1 MKRKAHD
8 VGMTNTIKCCSENQ
22 TRSTRDVSNE
32 ASRPTTPATQFQI
45 QKSNNTYEHQRLPL
59 RAHLAELK
67 GVLQVSPAV
76 DPTLKLS
83 TGQSTE
89 PISFGSESK
98 LRYHHWK
105 DFCPVSAYHHLDV
118 ICAINLK
125 YFWRR

>member
-1 MKRKAHD
+1 MKRTTND
-8 VGMTNTIKCCSENQ
+8 VDITNTTKCCSVNQ
-22 TRSTRDVSNE
+22 ARSTQDASNE
-32 ASRPTTPATQFQI
+32 ASQPTTPATQFQI

-83 TGQSTE
+83 TGQTTE
-89 PISFGSESK
+89 PVSFGSESK

-105 DFCPVSAYHHLDV
+105 DFCPVSSASSV
-118 ICAINLK
+118 G
-125 YFWRR
+125 